1 MIMDQPTARTRRPT
15 PACWRQCGWL
25 VLGLAFA
32 VSAVIQL
39 FLAIAETV
47 SWPLFVAVPV
57 AVMAACCGV
66 CAWRQR

>member
-1 MIMDQPTARTRRPT
+1 M
-15 PACWRQCGWL
+15 

-32 VSAVIQL
+32 ASAAIQL
-39 FLAIAETV
+39 FLAVSETV
-47 SWPLFVAVPV
+47 FWPLFVAVPV